1 MRERIGEQRKKG
13 DARLKDQARSLT
25 LPAPIRRFLSSLVG
39 RRVRVAGGWDSRRT
53 AIVMGLSLLSTSCG
67 RAPSVDILG
76 SFFPVWMLCLVI
88 GVFLTFG
95 LRILLLR
102 TRMEADVGP
111 LALFYPCAVILFTG
125 LLWLIFFR

>member
-1 MRERIGEQRKKG
+1 MREGIGEPRKKG
-13 DARLKDQARSLT
+13 DM
-25 LPAPIRRFLSSLVG
+25 RRP
-39 RRVRVAGGWDSRRT
+39 
-53 AIVMGLSLLSTSCG
+53 AIVMAVSLLSTSCA

-76 SFFPVWMLCLVI
+76 SFFPVWMVCLTI

-102 TRMEADVGP
+102 TRLEAEVGP
-111 LALFYPCAVILFTG
+111 LALFYPCAVTLFTG

>member
-1 MRERIGEQRKKG
+1 M
-13 DARLKDQARSLT
+13 KDCLEWPAVIAL
-25 LPAPIRRFLSSLVG
+25 LPSRHCWSVH
-39 RRVRVAGGWDSRRT
+39 RV
-53 AIVMGLSLLSTSCG
+53 C

-76 SFFPVWMLCLVI
+76 SFFPVWMVCSPLAY
-88 GVFLTFG
+88 FSTFG

-102 TRMEADVGP
+102 TRMEAEVGP

>member
-1 MRERIGEQRKKG
+1 M
-13 DARLKDQARSLT
+13 
-25 LPAPIRRFLSSLVG
+25 
-39 RRVRVAGGWDSRRT
+39 
-53 AIVMGLSLLSTSCG
+53 AISLLCTGCA

-76 SFFPVWMLCLVI
+76 SFFPVWMVCLTI

-102 TRMEADVGP
+102 TRMEAEVGP